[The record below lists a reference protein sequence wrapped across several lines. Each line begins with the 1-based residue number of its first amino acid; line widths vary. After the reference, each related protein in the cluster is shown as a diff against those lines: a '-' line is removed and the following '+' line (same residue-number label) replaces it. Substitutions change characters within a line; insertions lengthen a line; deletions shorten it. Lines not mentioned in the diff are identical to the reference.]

1 MKTKDDAIDER
12 RVRKRK
18 SILSASHSAA
28 GDCQPTPEIIE
39 TLRSS
44 DTFK

>member
-18 SILSASHSAA
+18 SILSA
-28 GDCQPTPEIIE
+28 GDCQLTPEIIE
-39 TLRSS
+39 TLQSS
-44 DTFK
+44 DTYK